1 MGPLVDT
8 SVIVDA
14 YRGATSP
21 AVATFR
27 RHLIDGPPPAITPVI
42 LQEVLQGARDE
53 RDLGLLA
60 RDLSFFEP
68 LGAPSY
74 AIHEQAAEI
83 FRRVRR
89 AGLTSATVDVLIV
102 AVAAANR
109 RPLLSSDAIQRRVA
123 ALVGVE
129 LA

>member
-8 SVIVDA
+8 SVLVDA
-14 YRGATSP
+14 FRGVASP
-21 AVATFR
+21 EVATFR
-27 RHLIDGPPPAITPVI
+27 RHSLDGPPPATVPVI
-42 LQEVLQGARDE
+42 LQEVLQGARNED
-53 RDLGLLA
+53 DLRRLVKH
-60 RDLSFFEP
+60 LSFFEP

-102 AVAAANR
+102 AIAAAHR
-109 RPLLSSDAIQRRVA
+109 RRLLSSDAIQRRIA
-123 ALVGVE
+123 TLAGVE